1 MPLDPK
7 LCPML
12 SAGRQGGIHSFNFW
26 KSALTMACVGTHV
39 AVDAARL
46 RLPHVHCDERYAA
59 SVTCAG
65 RQFFFTRREVGNDLW
80 ETLARIGTPGAIT
93 AVRSPDFSPPLV
105 TLPHTAKVS
114 HNAAFL
120 CIANRT
126 LVAYGGQAFRNSSHE
141 RGVMRLAA
149 KATQWPLSWGRPRL
163 VLSGEPEHSSCVE
176 ERPIEPWLPWS
187 ARPAAGFTCEFDG
200 KLGAVQHGGKVFVFS
215 CQPIP
220 RPWRPACAGGHQQ
233 RRPQGRLL
241 RQILAGKAARVP
253 AHRRQVACGAVRASW
268 SDPVVSVRVSLS
280 APTAPIALRSS
291 HFGTT
296 P

>member
-46 RLPHVHCDERYAA
+46 WLPHVHCDERYAA

-215 CQPIP
+215 RANRYRDLGGRHVQVAISSDDRKGVSFGRFSQVRPHASRPI
-220 RPWRPACAGGHQQ
+220 
-233 RRPQGRLL
+233 
-241 RQILAGKAARVP
+241 AARSRVVP
-253 AHRRQVACGAVRASW
+253 CVHRG
-268 SDPVVSVRVSLS
+268 PTLS
-280 APTAPIALRSS
+280 
-291 HFGTT
+291 
-296 P
+296 